1 MRFQV
6 WQPKHKQGV
15 AQLEECRRRKPEAA
29 GSCPATLTNNDGD
42 CGVVVCIARCE
53 RAGPGSKPGDRPIVS
68 PPTDGNLGIPRCLRN
83 SGFCV
88 RIAGWGPNSRGSRK
102 SAALPCKHRKPGAL
116 PGFSTKHCRREGWRP
131 RRFHKPHSL
140 GSIPRPATTPHS
152 GHFFSVFRLWNFP
165 VVTVR
170 SCTHDACGHSTRLQ
184 RSRSCT

>member
-1 MRFQV
+1 MRLIVVRIHFAEPVSSRDENATDGAFRFRRRRPVCEAAVRRRRRWLQGFDI
-6 WQPKHKQGV
+6 QGV

-88 RIAGWGPNSRGSRK
+88 RIAGWGPNFAGIAQERSIALQASQAGS
-102 SAALPCKHRKPGAL
+102 
-116 PGFSTKHCRREGWRP
+116 
-131 RRFHKPHSL
+131 
-140 GSIPRPATTPHS
+140 
-152 GHFFSVFRLWNFP
+152 
-165 VVTVR
+165 VTRVLHQ
-170 SCTHDACGHSTRLQ
+170 TLQ
-184 RSRSCT
+184 A